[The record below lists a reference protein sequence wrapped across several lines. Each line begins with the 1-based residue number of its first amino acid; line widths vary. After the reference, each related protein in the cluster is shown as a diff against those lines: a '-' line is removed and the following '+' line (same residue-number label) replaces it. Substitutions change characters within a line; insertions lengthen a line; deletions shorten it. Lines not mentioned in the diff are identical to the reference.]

1 MRIKIDPR
9 WLVILPALIVFL
21 VYLPALGYGFVW
33 DDTIFLVDLPLY
45 RDPALWP
52 QALRQP
58 FALSPNYFRPLAL
71 LTFIAE
77 LRLGGLNPALFH
89 LTNLLLHALNT
100 ALVAALAR
108 HLWRSDVDEAQSVG
122 ALHAT
127 PLQVGAALLYGL
139 HPALLEG
146 VAFISS
152 RFDLLLTTFLLLAL
166 LADVSL
172 RHRAARP
179 LGVALAFLLAALA
192 KEMAV
197 ALAFV
202 LPLWRLARAPRRF
215 FPLSQFWQK
224 AKKGMAEKVA
234 LEGSQRVRDPRP
246 EPGHGPGTSRVGGL
260 ITYAAVLLAGCLYLV
275 IRYATLGYLL
285 LAQPGRSIPTG
296 SPLQHLLLVG
306 SSLAEYARLI
316 LWPFTTLT
324 PIHYSPLPIPTGD
337 LASWASL
344 VAALV
349 LLAGLVK
356 LVQVAP
362 RSGWLAAAGVV
373 SLLPVINVL
382 PLELGGGAFMAERFL
397 LFPMALFSLAA
408 APLLCPLTKNS
419 RLGSHNQSPGG
430 VGAASAGV
438 GAASAGLGRGLGNV
452 LQRALPLLWL
462 VVSVTT
468 IQVTLRHWRD
478 DLTLWTWTAR
488 RAPHSPIPSTN
499 LALEYINQGNYLAGL
514 ETAQHALDLDPTH
527 GDAWN
532 NAGLAL
538 THLERY
544 AEAQDAFERAID
556 LEPQNALFWNNLA
569 AALRE
574 QGQLQEAERVMLDQ
588 ALRLDPTLPVAHL
601 NLGIL
606 YLRADRPDLAAAHL
620 QEALRLLPPDQA
632 AQAQDFLAQAEEPA
646 RWLQLGDLLLAHG
659 DPEGA
664 LRAFEQAGA
673 LGAHPADVAA
683 GQSAAL
689 IELNAWPQAEAVL
702 QEALRQAPDDARL
715 YNNLGV
721 IVREQGDLDAA
732 REYFNRAATLA
743 PEWDLPRQNLA
754 DLESRLPGA
763 TPQP

>member
-1 MRIKIDPR
+1 MPMRVKRDRR
-9 WLVILPALIVFL
+9 WLVALPALIVFL
-21 VYLPALGYGFVW
+21 VYLPALGHEFVW
-33 DDTIFLVDLPLY
+33 DDIIFLVDLPLY
-45 RDPALWP
+45 RDPAFWP

-89 LTNLLLHALNT
+89 LTNLLLHALDT

-127 PLQVGAALLYGL
+127 FLQVGAALLYGL

-172 RHRAARP
+172 RHRAARL

-202 LPLWRLARAPRRF
+202 LPLWHLAVRLSPSTALKTGAHDEARAPRRF
-215 FPLSQFWQK
+215 FPLSQFWQRARK
-224 AKKGMAEKVA
+224 
-234 LEGSQRVRDPRP
+234 
-246 EPGHGPGTSRVGGL
+246 TGGL

-275 IRYATLGYLL
+275 MRYATLGYLL
-285 LAQPGRSIPTG
+285 LPQPGRSILTG

-324 PIHYSPLPIPTGD
+324 PIHYSSLPIPTGD

-362 RSGWLAAAGVV
+362 RSGWLAGAGVV

-382 PLELGGGAFMAERFL
+382 PLELSGGAFIAERFL

-408 APLLCPLTKNS
+408 VPLLRPLAKNS
-419 RLGSHNQSPGG
+419 RVGSHDQPPG
-430 VGAASAGV
+430 GV

-452 LQRALPLLWL
+452 LQRTLPLLWL
-462 VVSVTT
+462 VVSVIT

-478 DLTLWTWTAR
+478 DLSLWTWTAR
-488 RAPHSPIPSTN
+488 RAPHSPIPPTN
-499 LALEYINQGNYLAGL
+499 LALEYMNQGNYLAGL
-514 ETAQHALDLDPTH
+514 ETAQHALDLAPTH

-556 LEPQNALFWNNLA
+556 LEPQSALFWNNLA

-574 QGQLQEAERVMLDQ
+574 QGQLQEAERIMLDQ

-606 YLRADRPDLAAAHL
+606 YLRADRPDLAAGHL
-620 QEALRLLPPDQA
+620 QEALRLLAPAQV
-632 AQAQDFLAQAEEPA
+632 AQAQDFLAQAEEPE
-646 RWLQLGDLLLAHG
+646 RWLRLGDLRLAHG

-702 QEALRQAPDDARL
+702 QDALRQAPDDARL

-721 IVREQGDLDAA
+721 IVREQGDLGAA

-743 PEWDLPRQNLA
+743 PEWDLPRQNLV